1 MENMGPSM
9 WPLQVSERSVVM
21 NDHAPSILDRTLRKF
36 RRAWRLGG
44 MGRGPLKDGVAPD
57 LPDADAA
64 RLRRQ
69 IDACL
74 EARGGQV
81 SARARAADLGETYL
95 VLNSV
100 GRRRFLEILARD
112 YDVDTEAVD
121 AALARQEAGDEIER
135 RRAEGYLRDALVPPR
150 VRLLSQFNELSQGV
164 KFLVDLRAELMMFAA
179 EDIRLQALDSDIHAL
194 LASWFDI
201 GFLDLKRITW
211 ETPAT
216 LLEKLIEYEA
226 VHAIRSWDDL
236 KNRLGDDRR
245 CYAYFHPRMPDEPLI
260 FVQVALVK
268 GMSGNVQGL
277 LDEDAPPGDPEDA
290 DTAIFYSISN
300 CHLGLAGVN
309 FGNFLIKRV
318 VDDLARD
325 LPNLKSFATLS
336 PIPGFRDW
344 LREHADG
351 DQMKLFE
358 DSEFQ
363 DLESMTGTADPIA
376 AIDSLLEQPDWMS
389 RTDITAVLEP
399 ILMRLCARY
408 LTQSRN
414 GQRARNRVAHFHL
427 SNGARIERINWLADT
442 SPRGLAQS
450 AGLMVNYL
458 YKLADIER
466 NHEAYS
472 GKGKVTAGP
481 AVKKLL

>member
-1 MENMGPSM
+1 
-9 WPLQVSERSVVM
+9 
-21 NDHAPSILDRTLRKF
+21 
-36 RRAWRLGG
+36 
-44 MGRGPLKDGVAPD
+44 
-57 LPDADAA
+57 
-64 RLRRQ
+64 
-69 IDACL
+69 
-74 EARGGQV
+74 V

-95 VLNSV
+95 VLNAE

-112 YDVDTEAVD
+112 YDVSSAAVD
-121 AALARQEAGDEIER
+121 EAIAARQKAEDEVER
-135 RRAEGYLRDALVPPR
+135 RSAEIYLRETLVPPR
-150 VRLLSQFNELSQGV
+150 VKLLSQFNELSQGV

-179 EDIRLQALDSDIHAL
+179 EDARLQALDADIHAL

-268 GMSGNVQGL
+268 GMSDNVQGL

-300 CHLGLAGVN
+300 CHLGLAGIN

-318 VDDLARD
+318 VDDLVRE
-325 LPNLKSFATLS
+325 LPNLKTFATLS

-351 DQMKLFE
+351 RQMKLFE

-363 DLESMTGTADPIA
+363 SLEAITGTADPVA
-376 AIDSLLEQPDWMS
+376 AIESLLEQPDWINRS
-389 RTDITAVLEP
+389 DLASVLEP

-408 LTQSRN
+408 LVQSRN

-427 SNGARIERINWLADT
+427 ANGARIERIDWLADT

-450 AGLMVNYL
+450 AGLMVNYR
-458 YKLADIER
+458 YKLEDIER
-466 NHEAYS
+466 NHETYT
-472 GKGKVTAGP
+472 GKGEVIASPT
-481 AVKKLL
+481 VKKLL

>member
-1 MENMGPSM
+1 
-9 WPLQVSERSVVM
+9 M
-21 NDHAPSILDRTLRKF
+21 NDHAPGILDRTLRRF

-44 MGRGPLKDGVAPD
+44 TGSGLLKDGVAPD
-57 LPDADAA
+57 LPDADAD

-74 EARGGQV
+74 DARGGQV
-81 SARARAADLGETYL
+81 SARARGADLGETYL
-95 VLNSV
+95 VLNPE

-112 YDVDTEAVD
+112 YDVSSDAVD
-121 AALARQEAGDEIER
+121 AAIVARQEAEDEIER
-135 RRAEGYLRDALVPPR
+135 RRAESYLREALVPPR
-150 VRLLSQFNELSQGV
+150 VKLLSQFNELSQGV
-164 KFLVDLRAELMMFAA
+164 KFLVDLRAELMMFAT
-179 EDIRLQALDSDIHAL
+179 EDVRLQALDADIHAL

-245 CYAYFHPRMPDEPLI
+245 CYAYFHPHMPDEPLI

-268 GMSGNVQGL
+268 GMSDNVQGL

-325 LPNLKSFATLS
+325 LPNLKNFATLS

-344 LREHADG
+344 VREHSNG
-351 DQMKLFE
+351 GQMTLFE
-358 DSEFQ
+358 DDEFQ
-363 DLESMTGTADPIA
+363 SLETITGVADPVA
-376 AIDSLLEQPDWMS
+376 AIESLLEQPDWMNRMDLTS
-389 RTDITAVLEP
+389 VLEP
-399 ILMRLCARY
+399 ILMRLCAQY
-408 LTQSRN
+408 LVQSRN

-427 SNGARIERINWLADT
+427 SNGARIERIDWLADT
-442 SPRGLAQS
+442 APRGLAQS

-458 YKLADIER
+458 YKLEDIER
-466 NHEAYS
+466 NHEAYT
-472 GKGKVTAGP
+472 GKGEVIVGP

>member
-1 MENMGPSM
+1 
-9 WPLQVSERSVVM
+9 M
-21 NDHAPSILDRTLRKF
+21 NDHAPGILDRTLRRF

-44 MGRGPLKDGVAPD
+44 TGSGLLKDGVAPD
-57 LPDADAA
+57 LPDADAD

-81 SARARAADLGETYL
+81 SARARGADLGETYL
-95 VLNSV
+95 VLNPE

-112 YDVDTEAVD
+112 YDVSSDAVD
-121 AALARQEAGDEIER
+121 AAIVARQEAEDEVER
-135 RRAEGYLRDALVPPR
+135 RRAESYLREALVPPR
-150 VRLLSQFNELSQGV
+150 VKLLSQFNELSQGV

-179 EDIRLQALDSDIHAL
+179 EDVRLQALDADIHAL

-245 CYAYFHPRMPDEPLI
+245 CYADLHPHRPDEPLI
-260 FVQVALVK
+260 FVQVALVE
-268 GMSGNVQGL
+268 GMSDNVQGL
-277 LDEDAPPGDPEDA
+277 LDENAPPGDPEDA

-325 LPNLKSFATLS
+325 LPNLKNFATLS

-344 LREHADG
+344 VREHSNG
-351 DQMKLFE
+351 GQMTLFE
-358 DSEFQ
+358 DDEFQ
-363 DLESMTGTADPIA
+363 SLETITGVADPVA
-376 AIDSLLEQPDWMS
+376 AIESLLEQPDWMNRMDLTS
-389 RTDITAVLEP
+389 VLEP
-399 ILMRLCARY
+399 ILMRLCAQY
-408 LTQSRN
+408 LVQSRD

-427 SNGARIERINWLADT
+427 SNGARIERIDWLADT
-442 SPRGLAQS
+442 APRGLAQS

-458 YKLADIER
+458 YKLEDIER
-466 NHEAYS
+466 NHEAYT
-472 GKGKVTAGP
+472 GKGEVIAGP

>member
-1 MENMGPSM
+1 
-9 WPLQVSERSVVM
+9 M
-21 NDHAPSILDRTLRKF
+21 NDHAPGILDRTLRRF

-44 MGRGPLKDGVAPD
+44 TGSGLLKDGVAPD
-57 LPDADAA
+57 LPDADAD

-81 SARARAADLGETYL
+81 SARARGADLGETYL
-95 VLNSV
+95 VLNPE

-112 YDVDTEAVD
+112 YDVSTDAVD
-121 AALARQEAGDEIER
+121 AAIVARQEAEDEVER
-135 RRAEGYLRDALVPPR
+135 RRAESYLREALVPPR
-150 VRLLSQFNELSQGV
+150 VKLLSQFNELSQGV

-179 EDIRLQALDSDIHAL
+179 EDVRLQALDADIHAL

-245 CYAYFHPRMPDEPLI
+245 CYAYFHPHMPDEPLV
-260 FVQVALVK
+260 FVQVALVE
-268 GMSGNVQGL
+268 GMSDNVQGL
-277 LDEDAPPGDPEDA
+277 LDENAPPGDPEDA

-318 VDDLARD
+318 VDDLVRD
-325 LPNLKSFATLS
+325 LPNLKNFATLS

-344 LREHADG
+344 VREHSNG
-351 DQMKLFE
+351 GQMTLFE
-358 DSEFQ
+358 DDEFQ
-363 DLESMTGTADPIA
+363 SLETITGVADPVA
-376 AIDSLLEQPDWMS
+376 AIESLLEQPDWMNRMDLTS
-389 RTDITAVLEP
+389 VLEP
-399 ILMRLCARY
+399 ILMRLCAQY
-408 LTQSRN
+408 LVQSRD

-427 SNGARIERINWLADT
+427 SNGARIERIDWLADT
-442 SPRGLAQS
+442 APRGLAQS

-458 YKLADIER
+458 YKLEDIER
-466 NHEAYS
+466 NHEAYT
-472 GKGKVTAGP
+472 GKGEVIAGP

>member
-1 MENMGPSM
+1 
-9 WPLQVSERSVVM
+9 M
-21 NDHAPSILDRTLRKF
+21 NDHTPGILDRTLRRF

-57 LPDADAA
+57 LPDGDAD

-95 VLNSV
+95 VLNAE

-112 YDVDTEAVD
+112 YDVETEAVD
-121 AALARQEAGDEIER
+121 SAIQARQEATDEAER
-135 RRAEGYLRDALVPPR
+135 RRAESYLREALVPPR

-164 KFLVDLRAELMMFAA
+164 KFLVDLRAELMLFAA
-179 EDIRLQALDSDIHAL
+179 EDIRLQALDADIHAL

-201 GFLDLKRITW
+201 GFLDLKQITW

-226 VHAIRSWDDL
+226 VHAIRSWEDL

-268 GMSGNVQGL
+268 GMSDNVQGL
-277 LDEDAPPGDPEDA
+277 LDEDAPPGDPDEA

-318 VDDLARD
+318 VDDLVRD
-325 LPNLKSFATLS
+325 LPNLKTFATLS

-344 LREHADG
+344 IREHSNGDQLALFGDG
-351 DQMKLFE
+351 D
-358 DSEFQ
+358 FQ
-363 DLESMTGTADPIA
+363 SLEEISGKADPVA
-376 AIDSLLEQPDWMS
+376 AIETLLEQPDWMS
-389 RTDITAVLEP
+389 RTDVTAVLEP

-408 LTQSRN
+408 LVQSRN

-427 SNGARIERINWLADT
+427 SNGARIERINWRADT
-442 SPRGLAQS
+442 SARGLAQS
-450 AGLMVNYL
+450 AGLMVNYR
-458 YKLADIER
+458 YKLTDIER
-466 NHEAYS
+466 NHEIYT
-472 GKGKVTAGP
+472 GKGEVTAGP

>member
-1 MENMGPSM
+1 
-9 WPLQVSERSVVM
+9 M
-21 NDHAPSILDRTLRKF
+21 NDHAPGILDRTLRRF

-44 MGRGPLKDGVAPD
+44 TGSGLLKDGVAPE
-57 LPDADAA
+57 LPDADAD

-95 VLNSV
+95 VLNAE
-100 GRRRFLEILARD
+100 GRRRFLDILARD
-112 YDVDTEAVD
+112 YDVSTAAVD
-121 AALARQEAGDEIER
+121 EAIAARQEAEDEVER
-135 RRAEGYLRDALVPPR
+135 RSAEIYLRETLVPPR
-150 VRLLSQFNELSQGV
+150 VKLLSQFNELSQGV

-179 EDIRLQALDSDIHAL
+179 EDIRLQALDADIHAL

-201 GFLDLKRITW
+201 GFLDLERITW

-226 VHAIRSWDDL
+226 VHAILSWDDL

-268 GMSGNVQGL
+268 GMSDNVQGL

-318 VDDLARD
+318 VDDLVRD
-325 LPNLKSFATLS
+325 LPNLKTFATLS

-344 LREHADG
+344 MREHSDG
-351 DQMKLFE
+351 SQMTLFE

-363 DLESMTGTADPIA
+363 SLETVTGTADPVA
-376 AIDSLLEQPDWMS
+376 AIESLLEQPDWMN
-389 RTDITAVLEP
+389 RTDLTSVLQP

-408 LTQSRN
+408 LAQSRD

-427 SNGARIERINWLADT
+427 SNGARIERIDWLADT
-442 SPRGLAQS
+442 SARGLAQS
-450 AGLMVNYL
+450 AGLMVNYR
-458 YKLADIER
+458 YKLEDIER
-466 NHEAYS
+466 NHEAYT
-472 GKGKVTAGP
+472 GKGEVITGP

>member
-1 MENMGPSM
+1 
-9 WPLQVSERSVVM
+9 M
-21 NDHAPSILDRTLRKF
+21 NDHAPGILDRTLRRF

-57 LPDADAA
+57 LPDADAD
-64 RLRRQ
+64 RVRRR

-74 EARGGQV
+74 ETRGGQV
-81 SARARAADLGETYL
+81 SARARAAELGETYL
-95 VLNSV
+95 VLDAE
-100 GRRRFLEILARD
+100 GRRRFLEILARE
-112 YDVDTEAVD
+112 YDVDTAAVD
-121 AALARQEAGDEIER
+121 AAIVARQEAEDEVER
-135 RRAEGYLRDALVPPR
+135 RRAESYLREALVPPR
-150 VRLLSQFNELSQGV
+150 VKLLAQFNELSQGV
-164 KFLVDLRAELMMFAA
+164 KFLVDVRAELMMFAA
-179 EDIRLQALDSDIHAL
+179 EDIRLQALDADIHAL

-201 GFLDLKRITW
+201 GFLDLDRITW
-211 ETPAT
+211 ETPAS

-245 CYAYFHPRMPDEPLI
+245 CYAYFHPRMPEEPLI

-268 GMSGNVQGL
+268 GMSDSIQGL

-318 VDDLARD
+318 VDDLARE
-325 LPNLKSFATLS
+325 LPNIKTFATLS
-336 PIPGFRDW
+336 PIPGFRQW
-344 LREHADG
+344 VREHANG
-351 DQMKLFE
+351 DQMTLFD

-363 DLESMTGTADPIA
+363 SLETLTGVADPIA
-376 AIDSLLEQPDWMS
+376 AIESLLEQPDWMS
-389 RTDITAVLEP
+389 RSDLTSVLEP

-408 LTQSRN
+408 LVQSRD

-427 SNGARIERINWLADT
+427 SNGARIERIDWLADT
-442 SPRGLAQS
+442 SPRGLKES
-450 AGLMVNYL
+450 AGLMVNYR
-458 YKLADIER
+458 YKLADIEK
-466 NHEAYS
+466 NHEAYT
-472 GKGKVTAGP
+472 GKGEVTADSV
-481 AVKKLL
+481 VKKLL

>member
-1 MENMGPSM
+1 
-9 WPLQVSERSVVM
+9 M
-21 NDHAPSILDRTLRKF
+21 NDHTPGILDRTLRRF

-44 MGRGPLKDGVAPD
+44 NRGPLKDGVAAD
-57 LPDADAA
+57 LPDGDAE
-64 RLRRQ
+64 RVRRQ

-81 SARARAADLGETYL
+81 SARARAAELGETYL
-95 VLNSV
+95 VLDQT
-100 GRRRFLEILARD
+100 GRRRFLEILAMD
-112 YDVDTEAVD
+112 YDVDT
-121 AALARQEAGDEIER
+121 AAIDSAILARQEAADETER
-135 RRAEGYLRDALVPPR
+135 RQAEGYLREALVPPR

-164 KFLVDLRAELMMFAA
+164 KFLVDLRAELMLFAA
-179 EDIRLQALDSDIHAL
+179 EDVRLQALDADIHAL

-201 GFLDLKRITW
+201 GFLDLERITW
-211 ETPAT
+211 HTPAT

-245 CYAYFHPRMPDEPLI
+245 CYAYFHPRMPEEPLI

-268 GMSGNVQGL
+268 GMSDNIQGL
-277 LDEDAPPGDPEDA
+277 LDEEAPPGDPEDA
-290 DTAIFYSISN
+290 DCAIFYSISN

-318 VDDLARD
+318 VDDLVRD
-325 LPNLKSFATLS
+325 LPNLKIFATLS

-344 LREHADG
+344 VREHSNG
-351 DQMKLFE
+351 DQINLFE

-363 DLESMTGTADPIA
+363 ALHDATGEADPIT
-376 AIDSLLEQPDWMS
+376 AIEKLLGEPGWM
-389 RTDITAVLEP
+389 DDADKTALLEP
-399 ILMRLCARY
+399 ILTRLCARY
-408 LTQSRN
+408 LVQSRN

-427 SNGARIERINWLADT
+427 SNGALIERIDWLADT
-442 SPRGLAQS
+442 SKRGLEQS
-450 AGLMVNYL
+450 AGLMVNYR
-458 YKLADIER
+458 YKLENIEK
-466 NHEAYS
+466 NHELYT
-472 GKGKVTAGP
+472 GKGKVTASS

>member
-1 MENMGPSM
+1 
-9 WPLQVSERSVVM
+9 M
-21 NDHAPSILDRTLRKF
+21 NDQTPGILDRTLRRF

-44 MGRGPLKDGVAPD
+44 MGDGPLKDGVAPD
-57 LPDADAA
+57 LPDADAE

-95 VLNSV
+95 VLNPE
-100 GRRRFLEILARD
+100 GRRRFLEILAHN
-112 YDVDTEAVD
+112 YDVDTKAVD
-121 AALARQEAGDEIER
+121 AAILARQEAGDEIER
-135 RRAEGYLRDALVPPR
+135 RRAEGYLREALVPPR
-150 VRLLSQFNELSQGV
+150 VKLLGQFNELSQGV
-164 KFLVDLRAELMMFAA
+164 KFLVDLRAELMLFAA
-179 EDIRLQALDSDIHAL
+179 EDIRLQALDADVHAL

-268 GMSGNVQGL
+268 GMSDNVQRL

-290 DTAIFYSISN
+290 DTAVFYSISN

-318 VDDLARD
+318 VDDLVRE
-325 LPNLKSFATLS
+325 LPNLKFFATLS

-344 LREHADG
+344 VREHANG
-351 DQMKLFE
+351 GQMKLFE

-363 DLESMTGTADPIA
+363 ALKSITGTADPVA
-376 AIDSLLEQPDWMS
+376 AIDSLLEQPDWMNRS
-389 RTDITAVLEP
+389 DLTAVLEP

-408 LTQSRN
+408 LVQSRN

-442 SPRGLAQS
+442 SPRGLAQA
-450 AGLMVNYL
+450 AGLMVNYR

-466 NHEAYS
+466 NHEAYT
-472 GKGKVTAGP
+472 GKGEVTAGP

>member
-1 MENMGPSM
+1 
-9 WPLQVSERSVVM
+9 M
-21 NDHAPSILDRTLRKF
+21 NDHTPGILDRTLRRF

-57 LPDADAA
+57 LPDADAD
-64 RLRRQ
+64 RVRRQ

-81 SARARAADLGETYL
+81 SARARAAELGETYL
-95 VLNSV
+95 VLNAA
-100 GRRRFLEILARD
+100 GRRRFLEILACD
-112 YDVDTEAVD
+112 YDVDT
-121 AALARQEAGDEIER
+121 AAIDGAIEARQETENEVDR
-135 RRAEGYLRDALVPPR
+135 RRAESYLREALVPPR

-164 KFLVDLRAELMMFAA
+164 KFLVDVRAELMMFAA
-179 EDIRLQALDSDIHAL
+179 EDIRVQALDADIHAL

-201 GFLDLKRITW
+201 GFLDLDRITW
-211 ETPAT
+211 GTPAT

-260 FVQVALVK
+260 FVEVALVK
-268 GMSGNVQGL
+268 GMSDNVQGL

-318 VDDLARD
+318 VDDLARE
-325 LPNLKSFATLS
+325 LPNLKTFATLS
-336 PIPGFRDW
+336 PITGFRDW
-344 LREHADG
+344 VREHSNG
-351 DQMKLFE
+351 DQMTLFE
-358 DSEFQ
+358 DGEFQ
-363 DLESMTGTADPIA
+363 SLQALTGEADPIA
-376 AIDSLLEQPDWMS
+376 AIESLLEQPDWMN
-389 RTDITAVLEP
+389 RADLTPVLEP
-399 ILMRLCARY
+399 VLMRLCAQY
-408 LTQSRN
+408 LVQSRD

-427 SNGARIERINWLADT
+427 SNGARIERINWLADI

-458 YKLADIER
+458 YKLEDIEK
-466 NHEAYS
+466 NHEAYT
-472 GKGKVTAGP
+472 GKGEVTAGP

>member
-1 MENMGPSM
+1 MKVVEPRAR
-9 WPLQVSERSVVM
+9 PRSEQEM
-21 NDHAPSILDRTLRKF
+21 NDHTPGLLDRTLRRF
-36 RRAWRLGG
+36 RRAWRL
-44 MGRGPLKDGVAPD
+44 GRGPLKDGVSPE
-57 LPDADAA
+57 LPDGDAD

-74 EARGGQV
+74 ETRGGQV
-81 SARARAADLGETYL
+81 SSRARAAELGEIYL
-95 VLNSV
+95 VLNQE

-112 YDVDTEAVD
+112 YDVDPAEVDTAIRARSEA
-121 AALARQEAGDEIER
+121 ADELER
-135 RRAEGYLRDALVPPR
+135 RRAESYLREVLVPPR
-150 VRLLSQFNELSQGV
+150 VKLLSQFNDLSQGV

-179 EDIRLQALDSDIHAL
+179 EDNRLQALDTDIHAL
-194 LASWFDI
+194 LASWFDV
-201 GFLDLKRITW
+201 GFLDLKRMTW
-211 ETPAT
+211 ETPAA

-268 GMSGNVQGL
+268 GISNNVQGL
-277 LDEDAPPGDPEDA
+277 LDEAAPAGDPEDA

-318 VDDLARD
+318 VDDLVRD
-325 LPNLKSFATLS
+325 LPNLKTFATLS

-344 LREHADG
+344 IREHSNG
-351 DQMKLFE
+351 GQMTLFE

-363 DLESMTGTADPIA
+363 SLEDLTGAADPIA
-376 AIDSLLEQPDWMS
+376 ALDTLLDEPDWTT
-389 RTDITAVLEP
+389 RDEAAAVLEP

-408 LTQSRN
+408 LVQARN

-442 SPRGLAQS
+442 SPRGINQS

-458 YKLADIER
+458 YKLEDIER
-466 NHEAYS
+466 NHESYT
-472 GKGKVTAGP
+472 GKGEVATSP
-481 AVKKLL
+481 AVKKLM

>member
-1 MENMGPSM
+1 
-9 WPLQVSERSVVM
+9 M
-21 NDHAPSILDRTLRKF
+21 NDHTPGILDRTLRRF
-36 RRAWRLGG
+36 RSAWRLGA
-44 MGRGPLKDGVAPD
+44 MGRGPLKEGVSPE
-57 LPDADAA
+57 LPDADAE
-64 RLRRQ
+64 RVRKQ

-81 SARARAADLGETYL
+81 SSRARAAELGETYL
-95 VLNSV
+95 VLNET
-100 GRRRFLEILARD
+100 GRRRFLEILALD
-112 YDVDTEAVD
+112 YDVEAQAVD
-121 AALARQEAGDEIER
+121 TAIESRQQAEDETER
-135 RRAEGYLRDALVPPR
+135 RRAEGYLREALVPPR
-150 VRLLSQFNELSQGV
+150 VKLLGQFNDLSQGV

-179 EDIRLQALDSDIHAL
+179 EDARLRALDADIHAL
-194 LASWFDI
+194 LASWFDV
-201 GFLDLKRITW
+201 GFLDLKRMTW
-211 ETPAT
+211 ETPAQ

-268 GMSGNVQGL
+268 GMSGNIQSL

-318 VDDLARD
+318 VDDLVRQW
-325 LPNLKSFATLS
+325 PNLKSFATLS

-344 LREHADG
+344 LREHSNG
-351 DQMKLFE
+351 DQLRLFE

-363 DLESMTGTADPIA
+363 SLESLTGEKDPVA
-376 AIDSLLEQPDWMS
+376 AIESMLGEPDWMK
-389 RTDITAVLEP
+389 RTELTSVLEP

-408 LTQSRN
+408 LVESRN
-414 GQRARNRVAHFHL
+414 GPRARNRVAHFHL

-450 AGLMVNYL
+450 AGLMVNYR
-458 YKLADIER
+458 YKLSDIEK

-472 GKGKVTAGP
+472 DKGTVIASP

>member
-1 MENMGPSM
+1 
-9 WPLQVSERSVVM
+9 M
-21 NDHAPSILDRTLRKF
+21 NDHAPSILDRTLRRF

-44 MGRGPLKDGVAPD
+44 MGQGPLKDGVAPD
-57 LPDADAA
+57 LPDADAD
-64 RLRRQ
+64 RLRQQ

-81 SARARAADLGETYL
+81 SARARAAELGETYL
-95 VLNSV
+95 VLDPT

-112 YDVDTEAVD
+112 YDVDRAAVD
-121 AALARQEAGDEIER
+121 TAIQARQEAGDEAER
-135 RRAEGYLRDALVPPR
+135 RRAESYLREALVPPR
-150 VRLLSQFNELSQGV
+150 VMLLSQFNELSQGV

-179 EDIRLQALDSDIHAL
+179 EDVRLQALDADIHAL

-226 VHAIRSWDDL
+226 VHAILSWDDL

-260 FVQVALVK
+260 FVQVALVE
-268 GMSGNVQGL
+268 GMSDNVQGL

-300 CHLGLAGVN
+300 CHLGLAGIN

-318 VDDLARD
+318 VDDLVSE
-325 LPNLKSFATLS
+325 LPNLKTFATLS

-344 LREHADG
+344 VREHSNG
-351 DQMKLFE
+351 GQMALFE

-363 DLESMTGTADPIA
+363 SLQAITGAADPVE
-376 AIDSLLEQPDWMS
+376 AIESLLEQPDWMS
-389 RTDITAVLEP
+389 RTDLTSVLEP
-399 ILMRLCARY
+399 ILMRLCAHY
-408 LTQSRN
+408 LVQSRD

-427 SNGARIERINWLADT
+427 SNGARIERIDWLADT
-442 SPRGLAQS
+442 SARGLAQS
-450 AGLMVNYL
+450 AGLMVNYR
-458 YKLADIER
+458 YKLEDIEQ
-466 NHEAYS
+466 NHEAYT
-472 GKGKVTAGP
+472 GKGEVTMGP
-481 AVKKLL
+481 AVKKLV

>member
-1 MENMGPSM
+1 
-9 WPLQVSERSVVM
+9 M
-21 NDHAPSILDRTLRKF
+21 NDHTPGILDRTLRQF

-57 LPDADAA
+57 LPDGDAD

-95 VLNSV
+95 VLNPA

-112 YDVDTEAVD
+112 YDVETGAVD
-121 AALARQEAGDEIER
+121 EAILARQEAGDEIER
-135 RRAEGYLRDALVPPR
+135 RRAEGYLREALVPPR
-150 VRLLSQFNELSQGV
+150 VKLLSQFNELSQGV

-179 EDIRLQALDSDIHAL
+179 EDIRLQALDADIHAL

-236 KNRLGDDRR
+236 KNRLGEDRR

-268 GMSGNVQGL
+268 GMSDNVQGL

-318 VDDLARD
+318 VDDLVRD

-344 LREHADG
+344 LREHSNG
-351 DQMKLFE
+351 DQMTLFD
-358 DSEFQ
+358 DSEFKS
-363 DLESMTGTADPIA
+363 LESITGTADPIA
-376 AIDSLLEQPDWMS
+376 AIESLLEQPDWMN
-389 RTDITAVLEP
+389 RTDLTSVLEP
-399 ILMRLCARY
+399 ILMRMCARY
-408 LTQSRN
+408 LVQSRN

-442 SPRGLAQS
+442 SARGLAQA
-450 AGLMVNYL
+450 AGLMVNYR
-458 YKLADIER
+458 YRLAEIER

-472 GKGKVTAGP
+472 GKGEVTAGP

>member
-1 MENMGPSM
+1 
-9 WPLQVSERSVVM
+9 M
-21 NDHAPSILDRTLRKF
+21 NDHAPGILDRTLRRF

-44 MGRGPLKDGVAPD
+44 TGRGLLKDGVAPD
-57 LPDADAA
+57 LPDADAD

-69 IDACL
+69 INACL

-81 SARARAADLGETYL
+81 SARARGADLGETYL
-95 VLNSV
+95 VLNPD

-112 YDVDTEAVD
+112 YGVSTEAVD
-121 AALARQEAGDEIER
+121 AAIVARQEAEDEVER
-135 RRAEGYLRDALVPPR
+135 RRAESYLREALVPPR
-150 VRLLSQFNELSQGV
+150 VKLLSQFNELSQGV

-179 EDIRLQALDSDIHAL
+179 EDVRLQALDADIHAL

-245 CYAYFHPRMPDEPLI
+245 CYAYFHPHMPDEPLI

-268 GMSGNVQGL
+268 GMSDNVQGL
-277 LDEDAPPGDPEDA
+277 LDENAPPGDPEDA

-318 VDDLARD
+318 VDDLVRD
-325 LPNLKSFATLS
+325 LPNLKNFATLS

-344 LREHADG
+344 VREHSNG
-351 DQMKLFE
+351 GQMTLFE
-358 DSEFQ
+358 DGEFQ
-363 DLESMTGTADPIA
+363 SLETLTGVADPVA
-376 AIDSLLEQPDWMS
+376 AIESLLEQPDWMN
-389 RTDITAVLEP
+389 RTDLTSVLEP
-399 ILMRLCARY
+399 ILMRLCAQY
-408 LTQSRN
+408 LVQSRN

-427 SNGARIERINWLADT
+427 SNGARIERIDWLADT
-442 SPRGLAQS
+442 APRGLAQS

-458 YKLADIER
+458 YKLEDIER
-466 NHEAYS
+466 NHEAYT
-472 GKGKVTAGP
+472 GKGEVIAGP

>member
-1 MENMGPSM
+1 
-9 WPLQVSERSVVM
+9 M
-21 NDHAPSILDRTLRKF
+21 NDHAPGILDRTLRRF

-44 MGRGPLKDGVAPD
+44 PGGGLLKDGVAPD
-57 LPDADAA
+57 LPDADAD

-81 SARARAADLGETYL
+81 SARARGADLGETYL
-95 VLNSV
+95 VLNPE

-112 YDVDTEAVD
+112 YDVSSDAVD
-121 AALARQEAGDEIER
+121 AAIVARQEAEDEVER
-135 RRAEGYLRDALVPPR
+135 RRAESYLREALVPPR
-150 VRLLSQFNELSQGV
+150 VKLLSQFNELSQGV

-179 EDIRLQALDSDIHAL
+179 EDVRLQALDADIHAL

-245 CYAYFHPRMPDEPLI
+245 CYAYFHPHMPDEPLI
-260 FVQVALVK
+260 FVQVALVE
-268 GMSGNVQGL
+268 GMSDNVQGL
-277 LDEDAPPGDPEDA
+277 LDENAPPGDPEDA

-318 VDDLARD
+318 VDDLVRD
-325 LPNLKSFATLS
+325 LSNLKNFATLS

-344 LREHADG
+344 VREHSNG
-351 DQMKLFE
+351 GQMTLFE
-358 DSEFQ
+358 DDEFQ
-363 DLESMTGTADPIA
+363 SLETITGVADPVA
-376 AIDSLLEQPDWMS
+376 AIESLLEQPDWMN
-389 RTDITAVLEP
+389 RTDITSVLEP
-399 ILMRLCARY
+399 ILMRLCAQY
-408 LTQSRN
+408 LVQSRD

-427 SNGARIERINWLADT
+427 SNGARIERIDWLADT
-442 SPRGLAQS
+442 APRGLAQS

-458 YKLADIER
+458 YKLEDIER
-466 NHEAYS
+466 NHEAYT
-472 GKGKVTAGP
+472 GKGEVIAGP

>member
-1 MENMGPSM
+1 
-9 WPLQVSERSVVM
+9 M
-21 NDHAPSILDRTLRKF
+21 NDHTPGILDRTLRRF

-57 LPDADAA
+57 LPDGDAD
-64 RLRRQ
+64 RLRKQ

-95 VLNSV
+95 VLNAE

-112 YDVDTEAVD
+112 YDVETEAVD
-121 AALARQEAGDEIER
+121 AAILARQEAEDEVER
-135 RRAEGYLRDALVPPR
+135 RRAESYLREALVPPR
-150 VRLLSQFNELSQGV
+150 VKLLSQFNELSQGV
-164 KFLVDLRAELMMFAA
+164 KFLVDLRAELMLFAA
-179 EDIRLQALDSDIHAL
+179 EDIRLQALDADIHAL

-211 ETPAT
+211 ETSAT

-226 VHAIRSWDDL
+226 VHAIRSWEDL

-268 GMSGNVQGL
+268 GMSDNVQGL
-277 LDEDAPPGDPEDA
+277 LDEDAPPGDPDEA

-318 VDDLARD
+318 VDDLVRD
-325 LPNLKSFATLS
+325 LPNLKTFATLS

-344 LREHADG
+344 IREHSNG
-351 DQMKLFE
+351 DQLALFGNG
-358 DSEFQ
+358 EFQ
-363 DLESMTGTADPIA
+363 SLEEISGKADPVA
-376 AIDSLLEQPDWMS
+376 AIESLLEQPDWMN
-389 RTDITAVLEP
+389 RTDVTAVLEP

-408 LTQSRN
+408 LVQSRN

-442 SPRGLAQS
+442 SARGLAQS
-450 AGLMVNYL
+450 AGLMVNYR
-458 YKLADIER
+458 YKLTDIER
-466 NHEAYS
+466 NHEVYT
-472 GKGKVTAGP
+472 GKGEVTAGP

>member
-1 MENMGPSM
+1 
-9 WPLQVSERSVVM
+9 M
-21 NDHAPSILDRTLRKF
+21 NDHAPGILDRTLRRF

-44 MGRGPLKDGVAPD
+44 TGSGLLKDGVAPE
-57 LPDADAA
+57 LPDADAD

-95 VLNSV
+95 VLNAE
-100 GRRRFLEILARD
+100 GRRRFLDILARD
-112 YDVDTEAVD
+112 YDVSTAAVD
-121 AALARQEAGDEIER
+121 EAIAARQEAEDEVER
-135 RRAEGYLRDALVPPR
+135 RSAEIYLRETLVPPR
-150 VRLLSQFNELSQGV
+150 VKLLSQFNELSQGV

-179 EDIRLQALDSDIHAL
+179 EDIRLQALDADIHAL

-201 GFLDLKRITW
+201 GFLDLERITW

-226 VHAIRSWDDL
+226 VHAILSWDDL

-268 GMSGNVQGL
+268 GMSDNVQGL

-318 VDDLARD
+318 VDDLVRD
-325 LPNLKSFATLS
+325 LPNLKTFATLS

-344 LREHADG
+344 MREHSDG
-351 DQMKLFE
+351 SQMTLFE

-363 DLESMTGTADPIA
+363 SLETITGTADPVA
-376 AIDSLLEQPDWMS
+376 AIESLLEQPDWMN
-389 RTDITAVLEP
+389 RTDLTSVLEP

-408 LTQSRN
+408 LAQSRD
-414 GQRARNRVAHFHL
+414 GQRARTRVAHFHL
-427 SNGARIERINWLADT
+427 SNGARIERIDWLADT
-442 SPRGLAQS
+442 SARGLAQS
-450 AGLMVNYL
+450 AGLMVNYR
-458 YKLADIER
+458 YKLEDIER
-466 NHEAYS
+466 NHEAYT
-472 GKGKVTAGP
+472 GKGEVITGP